1 MPEYR
6 SQRLHWKTPSF
17 PGNATIHPTEV
28 SGYAAIYSHTD
39 VIGWCLDVQRNRR
52 QRPNDPQAPTTEV
65 PIRGANTVSLPEQF
79 IVSAKAGTIN
89 FIEGTVTS
97 SRAKTPD
104 TWRGVSLSDR
114 LKTGDRLRTSAE
126 GRAEILLNPGSYL
139 RLDGD
144 GEIVMTNPNLD
155 ALAVEVISG
164 SALFEIT
171 GTDGTEL
178 LLRIITPN
186 GTVNVVR
193 NGLYRVTVPRE
204 GAPTVAVTK
213 GRITVEQGGRS
224 LPVKDK
230 QLVTL
235 DATAVTTAKLDK
247 KDRDAFDEWSRNR
260 AKTLRDA
267 NARLRDRDVL
277 AAFNGW
283 RQSGAYGFGFAPFFG
298 LWLFDARLGSYTFFP
313 FYGYWNSPY
322 GFAYGTSWG
331 LPWDM
336 YRPTLYFNPAPP
348 TAPMNGPGTVAG
360 QPAGKPTAPGEMP
373 IEPVAPGD
381 GSLGE
386 MGRQR
391 PMPTARPMP
400 TPPRFDPSP
409 RPSASLG
416 DDDHLPALPRRELP
430 SPVARPTFDD
440 GGFGKPGYDMPMR
453 GGMTRGSMTPDYG
466 GSTMRGGY
474 GGDAGPGISP
484 APGGGMRPAAPVR
497 SGGDG
502 QTRTQS
508 PVVE

>member
-1 MPEYR
+1 MQR
-6 SQRLHWKTPSF
+6 SFLSLTLLAGAWAFSSTAVVAQT
-17 PGNATIHPTEV
+17 T
-28 SGYAAIYSHTD
+28 AA
-39 VIGWCLDVQRNRR
+39 
-52 QRPNDPQAPTTEV
+52 QAPTTEV

-104 TWRGVSLSDR
+104 TWRGVSLGDR
-114 LKTGDRLRTSAE
+114 LKTGDRLRTSSD

-139 RLDGD
+139 RLDHS

-164 SALFEIT
+164 SALFEVT

-178 LLRIITPN
+178 LLRILTPN

-213 GRITVEQGGRS
+213 GRITVEQAGRS

-260 AKTLRDA
+260 AKTLGEA

-283 RQSGAYGFGFAPFFG
+283 RQNGAYGFGFAPFFG
-298 LWLFDARLGSYTFFP
+298 LWLFDPRLGSYTFFP

-331 LPWDM
+331 LPWDI
-336 YRPTLYFNPAPP
+336 YRPVLYFNPVPP
-348 TAPMNGPGTVAG
+348 MAPMNGSGTLAG
-360 QPAGKPTAPGEMP
+360 QPAEKPTVPGEMP
-373 IEPVAPGD
+373 LEPTAPGD

-386 MGRQR
+386 ISGPALQPPLPTPR
-391 PMPTARPMP
+391 PPLPTPRPPLMP
-400 TPPRFDPSP
+400 TPRPPLTPSL
-409 RPSASLG
+409 RPAADLG
-416 DDDHLPALPRRELP
+416 DDDYLPALPRRELP
-430 SPVARPTFDD
+430 SPVARPTFDSPTFDD
-440 GGFGKPGYDMPMR
+440 GGFGKPSYELPMR
-453 GGMTRGSMTPDYG
+453 GGIMRGGLTPDYG
-466 GSTMRGGY
+466 GSPLRGGY
-474 GGDAGPGISP
+474 GGSYGGDAGVGISP
-484 APGGGMRPAAPVR
+484 ASSGMRPAAPVR

>member
-1 MPEYR
+1 MQR
-6 SQRLHWKTPSF
+6 SILTLTLLAGAWTFS
-17 PGNATIHPTEV
+17 ATAV
-28 SGYAAIYSHTD
+28 SAQTT
-39 VIGWCLDVQRNRR
+39 
-52 QRPNDPQAPTTEV
+52 PQAPTTEV

-247 KDRDAFDEWSRNR
+247 KTATPSMNG
-260 AKTLRDA
+260 
-267 NARLRDRDVL
+267 
-277 AAFNGW
+277 AA
-283 RQSGAYGFGFAPFFG
+283 
-298 LWLFDARLGSYTFFP
+298 
-313 FYGYWNSPY
+313 
-322 GFAYGTSWG
+322 
-331 LPWDM
+331 
-336 YRPTLYFNPAPP
+336 
-348 TAPMNGPGTVAG
+348 TAP
-360 QPAGKPTAPGEMP
+360 
-373 IEPVAPGD
+373 
-381 GSLGE
+381 
-386 MGRQR
+386 R
-391 PMPTARPMP
+391 PCGMP
-400 TPPRFDPSP
+400 TPACATGMCWRRSTAGGRAARMVSALRPSSVSGSLMPGWAAIPSFRFTGTGTHPTALPMARAGACRGICTAPRCTSIQRP
-409 RPSASLG
+409 RP
-416 DDDHLPALPRRELP
+416 RR
-430 SPVARPTFDD
+430 
-440 GGFGKPGYDMPMR
+440 
-453 GGMTRGSMTPDYG
+453 
-466 GSTMRGGY
+466 
-474 GGDAGPGISP
+474 
-484 APGGGMRPAAPVR
+484 
-497 SGGDG
+497 
-502 QTRTQS
+502 
-508 PVVE
+508 

>member
-1 MPEYR
+1 MQR
-6 SQRLHWKTPSF
+6 SILTLTLLAGAWTLSATPSIAQTTT
-17 PGNATIHPTEV
+17 P
-28 SGYAAIYSHTD
+28 
-39 VIGWCLDVQRNRR
+39 
-52 QRPNDPQAPTTEV
+52 APTTEV
-65 PIRGANTVSLPEQF
+65 PIRSANTVSLPEQF

-89 FIEGTVTS
+89 FIEGAVTS
-97 SRAKTPD
+97 CRAKNVT
-104 TWRGVSLSDR
+104 TWRGVSLGDR
-114 LKTGDRLRTSAE
+114 LKTGDRLRTSAD

-139 RLDGD
+139 RLDQG
-144 GEIVMTNPNLD
+144 GEIVLTNPNLD
-155 ALAVEVISG
+155 ALTVEVVAG
-164 SALFEIT
+164 SALFEVT

-178 LLRIITPN
+178 FLRILTPN

-213 GRITVEQGGRS
+213 GRITVEQAGRT

-235 DATAVTTAKLDK
+235 EATGATTTKLDK

-283 RQSGAYGFGFAPFFG
+283 RQNGAYGFGFAPFFG

-322 GFAYGTSWG
+322 GFVYGTSWG

-336 YRPTLYFNPAPP
+336 YRPTLYFNPAVPAVP
-348 TAPMNGPGTVAG
+348 ATGAGTAVG
-360 QPAGKPTAPGEMP
+360 QPAGKPTAPGEVP
-373 IEPVAPGD
+373 IEPTAPGD

-400 TPPRFDPSP
+400 TPPPRFEP
-409 RPSASLG
+409 RPAAGLG

-430 SPVARPTFDD
+430 SAVARPTFDD
-440 GGFGKPGYDMPMR
+440 GGFGKPSYDMPMR
-453 GGMTRGSMTPDYG
+453 GGMMRGGMTPDYG
-466 GSTMRGGY
+466 ASPMRGGY
-474 GGDAGPGISP
+474 GGDMGPGISP
-484 APGGGMRPAAPVR
+484 TPGGGMRPAVPMR

>member
-247 KDRDAFDEWSRNR
+247 RPR
-260 AKTLRDA
+260 
-267 NARLRDRDVL
+267 RLR
-277 AAFNGW
+277 
-283 RQSGAYGFGFAPFFG
+283 
-298 LWLFDARLGSYTFFP
+298 
-313 FYGYWNSPY
+313 
-322 GFAYGTSWG
+322 
-331 LPWDM
+331 
-336 YRPTLYFNPAPP
+336 
-348 TAPMNGPGTVAG
+348 
-360 QPAGKPTAPGEMP
+360 
-373 IEPVAPGD
+373 
-381 GSLGE
+381 
-386 MGRQR
+386 
-391 PMPTARPMP
+391 
-400 TPPRFDPSP
+400 
-409 RPSASLG
+409 
-416 DDDHLPALPRRELP
+416 
-430 SPVARPTFDD
+430 
-440 GGFGKPGYDMPMR
+440 
-453 GGMTRGSMTPDYG
+453 
-466 GSTMRGGY
+466 
-474 GGDAGPGISP
+474 
-484 APGGGMRPAAPVR
+484 
-497 SGGDG
+497 
-502 QTRTQS
+502 
-508 PVVE
+508 

>member
-1 MPEYR
+1 MQR
-6 SQRLHWKTPSF
+6 SFLSLTLLAGAWAFSSTAVVAQT
-17 PGNATIHPTEV
+17 T
-28 SGYAAIYSHTD
+28 AA
-39 VIGWCLDVQRNRR
+39 
-52 QRPNDPQAPTTEV
+52 QAPTTEV
-65 PIRGANTVSLPEQF
+65 PIRSTNTVSLPEQF

-97 SRAKTPD
+97 CRAKAPEA
-104 TWRGVSLSDR
+104 WRGVSLGDR
-114 LKTGDRLRTSAE
+114 LKTGDRLRTSSD

-139 RLDGD
+139 RLDHS

-155 ALAVEVISG
+155 ALMVEVTAG
-164 SALFEIT
+164 SALFEVT

-178 LLRIITPN
+178 LLRILTPN
-186 GTVNVVR
+186 GTVNIVR

-204 GAPTVAVTK
+204 GAPTVAVIK
-213 GRITVEQGGRS
+213 GRITVEQAGRP
-224 LPVKDK
+224 LLVKDK

-235 DATAVTTAKLDK
+235 EATAVATTKLDK

-283 RQSGAYGFGFAPFFG
+283 RQNGAYGFGFAPFFG
-298 LWLFDARLGSYTFFP
+298 LWLFDARLGGYTFFP

-322 GFAYGTSWG
+322 GFAYGTNWG

-336 YRPTLYFNPAPP
+336 YRPTLFNPAPP

-360 QPAGKPTAPGEMP
+360 QPAGKPAAPGETP
-373 IEPVAPGD
+373 IEPTAPGD

-386 MGRQR
+386 
-391 PMPTARPMP
+391 TSSP
-400 TPPRFDPSP
+400 TPRPPLTPTP
-409 RPSASLG
+409 RPPLTPTPRPPLTPTPRPPLTPSLQPAANLG
-416 DDDHLPALPRRELP
+416 DDDYLPALPRRELP

-440 GGFGKPGYDMPMR
+440 GGFGKPGYDLPMR
-453 GGMTRGSMTPDYG
+453 GGMMRGGMTPDYG
-466 GSTMRGGY
+466 GSILRGGY

-484 APGGGMRPAAPVR
+484 APGGGLRPAAPVR